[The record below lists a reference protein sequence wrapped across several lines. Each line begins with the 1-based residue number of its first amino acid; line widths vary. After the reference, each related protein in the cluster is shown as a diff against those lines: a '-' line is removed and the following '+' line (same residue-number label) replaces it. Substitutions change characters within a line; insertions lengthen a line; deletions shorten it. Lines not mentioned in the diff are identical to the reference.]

1 MIRLIRPQRERR
13 GVTTVEFALT
23 APILFMLVIA
33 AIEFSRANMLFH
45 SAAVAA
51 SEGARRGIIAGS
63 TADEVADIV
72 RQELSYIG
80 IKESRIAV
88 HPEVVTNDTKLVAV
102 AVQVPVNA
110 NNGYVIPRFFAG
122 KSITK
127 VVAMPREAKNDPKM
141 TSQIVAAMETAQE
154 AVEDAPLEGIGS
166 PNGNE
171 GDEGGEAGD
180 DVEGEGGDG
189 GGNGGNGGWGGF
201 GDWLKKIFGW

>member
-1 MIRLIRPQRERR
+1 MIRLIRPNRERR

-23 APILFMLVIA
+23 APILFMLVVA

-45 SAAVAA
+45 SAAAAA

-63 TADEVADIV
+63 TADDVAAIV

-88 HPEVVTNDTKLVAV
+88 HPDVVTNDTKLVSV

-110 NNGYVIPRFFAG
+110 TNGYIMPRFFAG
-122 KSITK
+122 KNITK

-141 TSQIVAAMETAQE
+141 TSQIVAAMSAAQGKV
-154 AVEDAPLEGIGS
+154 ASAPLQGIDTPS
-166 PNGNE
+166 AAEN
-171 GDEGGEAGD
+171 D
-180 DVEGEGGDG
+180 DDGGDG
-189 GGNGGNGGWGGF
+189 GEEEENDNGGGGWGGL
-201 GDWLKKIFGW
+201 GDWLKKVFGW